1 MKRYTCV
8 LTLLAVVLASLA
20 LPITAR
26 AAESYRFRGKTAY
39 ASSYASDPTTCIS
52 TSLYVFATEDRFQ
65 DSPGAPTHSA
75 VAYASVFQ
83 WNECTLQ
90 TVACVYGSVLLPDGA
105 FNMTGNLASATLT
118 VTIPGS
124 DCFSGDPS
132 SLSVALQWSGEGDV
146 FRGNSH
152 STYHYPGNLVSYR
165 SSGQFRD
172 AVPTGSVTFGDT
184 ALTFENGE
192 IYGALEVTSSGSIYS
207 SR

>member
-65 DSPGAPTHSA
+65 DSPGAPTDSA
-75 VAYASVFQ
+75 VAYASAFQ
-83 WNECTLQ
+83 WNDCTLQ

-105 FNMTGNLASATLT
+105 FNMTGHLASATLT
-118 VTIPGS
+118 VTIPGF
-124 DCFSGDPS
+124 DCLSGNPR
-132 SLSVALQWSGEGDV
+132 SLSVALHWSGEGDV
-146 FRGNSH
+146 FHGNSH
-152 STYHYPGNLVSYR
+152 SSYHYPGFLVSYR
-165 SSGQFRD
+165 SIGQTRE
-172 AVPTGSVTFGDT
+172 ALPSGSVTFEGT
-184 ALTFENGE
+184 TLSFENGVT
-192 IYGALEVTSSGSIYS
+192 YGELDIAANGSIYS
-207 SR
+207 TK